1 MSGITVQLDTMPAPV
16 MAAHCRGLFEA
27 IGSFF
32 DDPDNQAKVRGM
44 AQEEIRLLAERNF
57 IRQAVR
63 GERSVN
69 NE

>member
-32 DDPDNQAKVRGM
+32 DDPDNQAKFEAWHKKKYGCLPKETSYGRP
-44 AQEEIRLLAERNF
+44 AE
-57 IRQAVR
+57 AK
-63 GERSVN
+63 GA
-69 NE
+69 

>member
-32 DDPDNQAKVRGM
+32 DDPPLQSNPNIFVTLDVFGLVVQ
-44 AQEEIRLLAERNF
+44 IER
-57 IRQAVR
+57 
-63 GERSVN
+63 
-69 NE
+69 

>member
-32 DDPDNQAKVRGM
+32 DDPDNQAKFEAWHKKKYGC
-44 AQEEIRLLAERNF
+44 LPKDT
-57 IRQAVR
+57 
-63 GERSVN
+63 S
-69 NE
+69 

>member
-32 DDPDNQAKVRGM
+32 DDPDNQAKFE
-44 AQEEIRLLAERNF
+44 AWHLSLIH
-57 IRQAVR
+57 I
-63 GERSVN
+63 
-69 NE
+69 

>member
-32 DDPDNQAKVRGM
+32 DGTEDEEKVG
-44 AQEEIRLLAERNF
+44 AWHWER
-57 IRQAVR
+57 
-63 GERSVN
+63 
-69 NE
+69 